1 MQYKSFFELLR
12 AGNCVM
18 AGFAAVIGAGIAYM
32 PVSDEITFYG
42 ISLVFTCVF
51 LITGAGNAIN
61 DFFDADID
69 AINKPMRPIPSGRV
83 SKDAALYFSL
93 VLFGIGIVLS
103 GFLGLICFVI
113 AVINSTLLILYASSL
128 KRTMLTGNIC
138 VGYLTG
144 STFLFGGALY
154 GISGITRTAGL
165 LGLSMLATVAREITK
180 DIEDTR
186 GDLAMGA
193 NTLPIRIGRKSAG
206 HVASAVGVVAVL
218 VSPLPYFTG
227 FSAWYLLV
235 VGFADICF
243 LAAILRLSRGDAAGS
258 SRLFKQ
264 AMTIAL
270 VAFMA
275 GAWM

>member
-1 MQYKSFFELLR
+1 MQYKGFFELLR
-12 AGNCVM
+12 AGNCTM
-18 AGFAAVIGAGIAYM
+18 AGFAAVIGAGIAYV
-32 PVSDEITFYG
+32 PVSDEISFYG
-42 ISLVFTCVF
+42 ISLVFACVF
-51 LITGAGNAIN
+51 LITGAGNSIN

-69 AINKPMRPIPSGRV
+69 AINKPTRPIPSGRV
-83 SKDAALYFSL
+83 SNDAALYFSL

-103 GFLGLICFVI
+103 GFLGLICFVV

-128 KRTMLTGNIC
+128 KRTVLTGNVC

-144 STFLFGGALY
+144 STFLFGGALF

-186 GDLAMGA
+186 GDMAMGA

-227 FSAWYLLV
+227 FSSWYLLV